1 MVKKPRLLVDKVEH
15 KVLSTIKQYEML
27 VPGDAVLVALSGGP
41 DSVFLLRFLHKF
53 STKLNITLRAV
64 HVNHLLRGE
73 DAEHDEAF
81 CRDLCYSLDIPL
93 YVIRHDVQAT
103 AKRKHISV
111 EEAGHDVRYIHFNRI
126 MTEEHLTKT
135 VTAHHLN
142 DNSETMLLNIIKGTG
157 LQGLTGIAPV
167 LNGNIV
173 RPLIEIEK
181 SDIVAYLEKN
191 KFPYCTDATNKISVY
206 QRNFLRTEILPAI
219 RENLNPSVDTALA
232 RLSSLSRDIA
242 CCMGKTVSKIY
253 KQVCK
258 KNPEGVL
265 VNIEKL
271 LGLEIF
277 LQKELIRF
285 MLLKDFSTSSS
296 FTDVGKILALAENQT
311 GRTLKLKDGVSV
323 LKDRGILHVFTKN
336 ESKLAGLHQI
346 TTGNKLRLGNVEIL
360 VEEIEKKKIKFDN
373 TRLIEYID
381 AGKVKKGL
389 SVRVWK
395 PGDKFIPLG
404 MKGYKK
410 LSDFMTDRK
419 VPAKNRK
426 NVLVVC
432 DGKEIVWIVGYQI
445 SEKYKLTADTNN
457 YWKVQVTS
465 HGHSKSRR

>member
-1 MVKKPRLLVDKVEH
+1 M
-15 KVLSTIKQYEML
+15 
-27 VPGDAVLVALSGGP
+27 
-41 DSVFLLRFLHKF
+41 
-53 STKLNITLRAV
+53 
-64 HVNHLLRGE
+64 
-73 DAEHDEAF
+73 
-81 CRDLCYSLDIPL
+81 
-93 YVIRHDVQAT
+93 
-103 AKRKHISV
+103 
-111 EEAGHDVRYIHFNRI
+111 
-126 MTEEHLTKT
+126 
-135 VTAHHLN
+135 
-142 DNSETMLLNIIKGTG
+142 
-157 LQGLTGIAPV
+157 

-253 KQVCK
+253 NQVCK

-395 PGDKFIPLG
+395 TG
-404 MKGYKK
+404 
-410 LSDFMTDRK
+410 
-419 VPAKNRK
+419 
-426 NVLVVC
+426 
-432 DGKEIVWIVGYQI
+432 
-445 SEKYKLTADTNN
+445 
-457 YWKVQVTS
+457 
-465 HGHSKSRR
+465 